1 MTDTTGQKAPAPAM
15 EFETYR
21 AARNQ
26 WWDVWDQ
33 FKTHK
38 GALFGLGF
46 FVFILLFVF
55 IGPLIWTLDPQFI
68 DIRARNSGPSLA
80 HPLGTD
86 QLGRDTLARMMA
98 GGQTS
103 IAVGL
108 TAMLLALFLGTLI
121 GVLAGYFRKVD
132 GLLMRTTDLFL
143 ALPLLPLLLV
153 IIMLYRDNLRAAFGP
168 EGGIFVLIVVV
179 IGATSWMQTARVVR
193 GDVLALKER
202 EFVLAAKSIGTPPHR
217 MITRHLL
224 PNVMSP
230 IMVSA
235 TLGIANAIITESA
248 LSFLGLGFP
257 SDFPTWGRL
266 LFDAT
271 DWLTQNPERV
281 IWPGLAISLT
291 VLSVNYIGDGLRDA
305 LRPAHP
311 RALRPARR
319 TLPNVPRPAKAGGRF
334 RFMRFPCPGST
345 SPSPSW
351 ARSSARPRS
360 RPPMGSPASVPACW
374 WCWAT
379 QSPSTCWLRF
389 CAPSRWA
396 LPMRSGQARASPLSR
411 S

>member
-1 MTDTTGQKAPAPAM
+1 MTKTADRTAPGPAL
-15 EFETYR
+15 EAYR
-21 AARNQ
+21 PPRNQ

-46 FVFILLFVF
+46 FVFTLLFVF
-55 IGPLIWTLDPQFI
+55 IGPLIWTLDAQYI
-68 DIRARNSGPSLA
+68 DIRARNAGPSLA
-80 HPLGTD
+80 HSMGTD
-86 QLGRDTLARMMA
+86 QLGRDTMARMMA

-108 TAMLLALFLGTLI
+108 TAMALALVLGTLV
-121 GVLAGYFRKVD
+121 GVLAGYFRRLD

-143 ALPLLPLLLV
+143 AMPLLPLLLV
-153 IIMLYRDNLRAAFGP
+153 TIMLFRDPLRANFGP
-168 EGGIFVLIVVV
+168 EGGIFILIVVM
-179 IGATSWMQTARVVR
+179 IGVTSWMQTARVVR
-193 GDVLALKER
+193 ADVLALKER
-202 EFVLAAKSIGTPPHR
+202 EFVLAARSIGTPSHR

-305 LRPAHP
+305 LDP
-311 RALRPARR
+311 RIR
-319 TLPNVPRPAKAGGRF
+319 GR
-334 RFMRFPCPGST
+334 
-345 SPSPSW
+345 
-351 ARSSARPRS
+351 
-360 RPPMGSPASVPACW
+360 
-374 WCWAT
+374 
-379 QSPSTCWLRF
+379 
-389 CAPSRWA
+389 
-396 LPMRSGQARASPLSR
+396 
-411 S
+411 